1 MSLTSLFK
9 KNRTEESVTDP
20 SGKSSGDVEMH
31 VMDDSATAAMSPKSA
46 SSSADIQKQSNAA
59 AEEVHGECSDIRGV
73 FSVVLSA
80 IGMGVVMLPT
90 VFAACGWV
98 GGFVCLILGALF
110 AGFNV
115 TKLYD
120 GISLCPKSKGHVY
133 TYEDLGK
140 ACYGRIGHFITAL
153 IVHITMSGIC
163 ASLLVLLG
171 ETLQKLVPSV
181 GQKGWVGIWAV
192 IFVPF
197 TFLKTMNEVSYV
209 ATCGMVAILVLFGVV
224 AVNGIV
230 TGVTADVAPKY
241 DIFAPD
247 FMTFATNFGVCILS
261 FNVTNSVATL
271 VRDMAKPTHFKGV
284 AIAAYGIILTVYIG
298 IGICGYYGYGDELK
312 AHPIMDS
319 IVPPDQPVHGVWGYL
334 TEIAVICSSIPH
346 YVVMLLPIASSL
358 EYWCHIKVED
368 TTWKATIKRFIARL
382 CCIAFT
388 LLIAEVVPNIQ
399 SLINVLGSFTM
410 VIMVAMMP
418 CIFYVRVQ
426 QFVLGSVKKY
436 VRKHVIETIVICIVL
451 IWCIPMIVIGS
462 IGAIEDFGES

>member
-1 MSLTSLFK
+1 MALNFFK
-9 KNRTEESVTDP
+9 KQRADDTVVGP

-31 VMDDSATAAMSPKSA
+31 QIDDTTTAVMSPA
-46 SSSADIQKQSNAA
+46 SSGRSDVRKENN
-59 AEEVHGECSDIRGV
+59 EEPHGECSDIRGV

-98 GGFVCLILGALF
+98 GGFLCLFLGALF

-120 GISLCPKSKGHVY
+120 GIALCPKEKGPVY

-140 ACYGRIGHFITAL
+140 VCYGKIGHFLTAL

-181 GQKGWVGIWAV
+181 GQKGWIAIWAG
-192 IFVPF
+192 IFIPF
-197 TFLKTMNEVSYV
+197 TFLRTMNEVSYV
-209 ATCGMVAILVLFGVV
+209 ATCGMVAILVLFAVV
-224 AVNGIV
+224 SINGII
-230 TGVTADVAPKY
+230 TGITATTPPKY

-247 FMTFATNFGVCILS
+247 FMTIATNFGVCILS

-284 AIAAYGIILTVYIG
+284 AEAAYLIILTVYIG

-319 IVPPDQPVHGVWGYL
+319 IVPPDEPVHGVWGYL

-346 YVVMLLPIASSL
+346 YVVMLLPIASSV
-358 EYWCHIKVED
+358 EYWCHIDVDDVSLKTKV
-368 TTWKATIKRFIARL
+368 KRFIARL
-382 CCIAFT
+382 CCVGFT

-410 VIMVAMMP
+410 VFMVAMMP
-418 CIFYVRVQ
+418 CIYYIRIQ

-436 VRKHVIETIVICIVL
+436 IKLHKIEFIAICIVL

-462 IGAIEDFGES
+462 WGAIEDFGES